1 MIPKGDYKI
10 SIRKSTDQ
18 RLRRI
23 KQEMI
28 RPDPETYD
36 ETTSYNTV
44 VMWMIGKLREHQIIP

>member
-1 MIPKGDYKI
+1 MIPKGYYKI

-28 RPDPETYD
+28 QSDPDTYD